1 MKITKLFVLFAL
13 TILTI
18 SITSCKKDDDE
29 KAELTVYTTIE
40 GDFLEDVEVT
50 LRYSDDGS
58 EADFETTNFDGEVIF
73 YDITPGE
80 YYIDAEITTF
90 SNTTLG
96 DALFTHVSGDFEL
109 SSGQEKTM
117 YITLLE

>member
-1 MKITKLFVLFAL
+1 MRITKLFVLFAL

-18 SITSCKKDDDE
+18 SITSCNKDDDE

-58 EADFETTNFDGEVIF
+58 EADFKTTNFDGEVIF

-80 YYIDAEITTF
+80 YYIDAEITTY
-90 SNTTLG
+90 SNVTLG
-96 DALFTHVSGDFEL
+96 DVLFTHESGDFEL
-109 SSGQEKTM
+109 SSDQEKTM